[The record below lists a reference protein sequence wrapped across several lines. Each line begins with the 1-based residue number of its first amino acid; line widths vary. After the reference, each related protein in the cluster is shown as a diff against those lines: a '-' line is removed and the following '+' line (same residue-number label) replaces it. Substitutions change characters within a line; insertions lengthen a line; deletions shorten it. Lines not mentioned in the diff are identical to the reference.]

1 MIMWAVMGDYDY
13 SNSRQSCVFCH
24 KRGSGKSTQSHKVK
38 FLRNTT
44 HLVHLPQGTFSVGG
58 VDEDFADSFATRAE
72 ILSGLKGEPGI
83 LLCHNPLM
91 FDYLEADQDVI
102 MLAGDTHGG
111 QFPLPAWLW
120 NLLGYE
126 KNAKYNQGWFKD
138 GKKQMFVTRGIGT
151 SHWPIRILRRPEIV
165 VIHF

>member
-1 MIMWAVMGDYDY
+1 
-13 SNSRQSCVFCH
+13 
-24 KRGSGKSTQSHKVK
+24 
-38 FLRNTT
+38 
-44 HLVHLPQGTFSVGG
+44 
-58 VDEDFADSFATRAE
+58 
-72 ILSGLKGEPGI
+72 
-83 LLCHNPLM
+83 M

-111 QFPLPAWLW
+111 QFPLPPWLW

-126 KNAKYNQGWFKD
+126 KNAKYNHGWFKD
-138 GKKQMFVTRGIGT
+138 GKKRMYVTRGIGT